1 MCVLLVPPKTKFLV
15 DAAFLTI
22 EILSEDD
29 KMTKV
34 MEKLE
39 EYEAKGVPNI
49 WLIDPRLRKMSVYS
63 GGDLHEVRDDVIITA
78 ALAGRAPLELTWEEI
93 FHEYACLL
101 AYFPT
106 MCSTSWL
113 FSLQMYS

>member
-1 MCVLLVPPKTKFLV
+1 MLLAPPKTKSLV

-34 MEKLE
+34 IEKLE
-39 EYEAKGVPNI
+39 EYESKGVPNI

-63 GGDLHEVRDDVIITA
+63 GGDLHEVRGDVIVTA
-78 ALAGRAPLELTWEEI
+78 AAAGSTPLELTRGEI
-93 FHEYACLL
+93 FHE
-101 AYFPT
+101 
-106 MCSTSWL
+106 
-113 FSLQMYS
+113 